1 MERIVY
7 TPLSREFL
15 LKRGYCCNNGC
26 KNCPYNYKK
35 EIMNGNKA
43 RPHPSVEQIIAFNR
57 KQYSASI
64 DGPGIQI
71 EKEEI
76 IRPETR
82 NIPKEL
88 FTWTPPKTTAWVK
101 EYIDTHGKPPIY
113 KIKLKYLE
121 YVILPVN
128 GPYHAKGQPPRL
140 GYDPATSHESF
151 WEELITS
158 IRKTGQR
165 TPVNVYQQ
173 VNDNGE
179 IHWRVLDGQHRC
191 NALLD
196 IYGPEYE
203 VDCSLDSNM
212 ENYITP
218 YLYLDKF
225 GTHIKDNTLHN
236 YHPTDN
242 ADDTDKWKSGRSE
255 NDPVTQWN
263 NRKNEDSY
271 DDGVCEGEYVHPTQ
285 AEIIEHNRNHCSDYI
300 SLSNYTEKMTLV
312 PENLLEKLKDFDYWK
327 EWKNK

>member
-1 MERIVY
+1 M
-7 TPLSREFL
+7 
-15 LKRGYCCNNGC
+15 
-26 KNCPYNYKK
+26 
-35 EIMNGNKA
+35 
-43 RPHPSVEQIIAFNR
+43 
-57 KQYSASI
+57 
-64 DGPGIQI
+64 
-71 EKEEI
+71 
-76 IRPETR
+76 RPETR

-140 GYDPATSHESF
+140 GNYIYDPAISHESF

-212 ENYITP
+212 ENYVTP

-225 GTHIKDNTLHN
+225 GTHIKDNMLHN

-242 ADDTDKWKSGRSE
+242 KVWTIWKFTIGSFSDERTKE
-255 NDPVTQWN
+255 HDNIVAILRT
-263 NRKNEDSY
+263 
-271 DDGVCEGEYVHPTQ
+271 
-285 AEIIEHNRNHCSDYI
+285 IIVVVNVLTCLIIVANIIHN
-300 SLSNYTEKMTLV
+300 
-312 PENLLEKLKDFDYWK
+312 W
-327 EWKNK
+327 